1 MILLIPIC
9 YSMCD
14 LIKLSTT
21 VTVAPCWLWT
31 RGSMQPPS
39 YVKLVETSRW
49 RVLICY
55 AYTQESAGAAE

>member
-1 MILLIPIC
+1 
-9 YSMCD
+9 MCD

-21 VTVAPCWLWT
+21 VTIAPCWLWT